1 MWCAGRIA
9 HGTPVGRHSDCHKT
23 LNDHPHQ
30 PNLSSRLPAIDEPLV
45 SISQETSRRW
55 QLLAITVVI
64 ALLVWL
70 LAPVLMPF
78 AIAAML
84 AYLGDP
90 MANRLERLGIGRTL
104 AVSIVFVVLI
114 LIIGASLLLLVP
126 LIARQIENL
135 VQNFPSYV
143 EWARDTALPWLQ
155 TRLHLDPSA
164 FDTDRL
170 MAEIKENIGSIGS
183 VIGKLSRS
191 GFGVVMWLTNLV
203 LIPVVWFYLLRDWD
217 RLVLWID
224 RMLPRSIEPT
234 IAHLA
239 RESDAVLGAFVRGQL
254 LVMLA
259 LAIYYGAA
267 LTLVGISVGPLIGMV
282 AGLLSFVPYLG
293 FITGFAAAIIAS
305 LVQHGDWTHLLMV
318 VGVFVV
324 GQLLEGYVLVPR
336 LVGEKIGLHPVA
348 VIFAVL
354 AGGYLFGFLGVLLA
368 LPAASVILVLL
379 RYLAQRYKQ
388 SDLYTEEGQPDT
400 VITEVDVTVGQASDG
415 EVKTETRV
423 IENNESHKP

>member
-1 MWCAGRIA
+1 M
-9 HGTPVGRHSDCHKT
+9 
-23 LNDHPHQ
+23 
-30 PNLSSRLPAIDEPLV
+30 
-45 SISQETSRRW
+45 
-55 QLLAITVVI
+55 LAITVVI
-64 ALLVWL
+64 GLLIWL

-84 AYLGDP
+84 AYLSDP
-90 MANRLERLGIGRTL
+90 LADRLERLGLRRAL
-104 AVSIVFVVLI
+104 AVSIVFVLLVLVI
-114 LIIGASLLLLVP
+114 AAALLLLVP

-135 VQNFPSYV
+135 VQNFPRYV
-143 EWARDTALPWLQ
+143 EWSRDRALPWLQ
-155 TRLHLDPSA
+155 AKLHLDPNA
-164 FDTDRL
+164 FDSGRL
-170 MAEIKENIGSIGS
+170 VDQVKQHLGSIGT
-183 VIGKLSRS
+183 VLGTLSRS
-191 GFGVVMWLTNLV
+191 GISVVAWLTNMV

-217 RLVLWID
+217 RMVTWVD
-224 RMLPRSIEPT
+224 RMLPRSVEPT
-234 IAHLA
+234 VAHLA

-259 LAIYYGAA
+259 LAIFYGVA

-305 LVQHGDWTHLLMV
+305 LVQHGDWTNLLMV

-368 LPAASVILVLL
+368 LPAASVILVVL
-379 RYLAQRYKQ
+379 RYLAQRYRQ
-388 SDLYTEEGQPDT
+388 SDLYTEKGEPDS
-400 VITEVDVTVGQASDG
+400 VIAEVDVTVREPRDGDATVRVSD
-415 EVKTETRV
+415 
-423 IENNESHKP
+423 NCNDL

>member
-1 MWCAGRIA
+1 M
-9 HGTPVGRHSDCHKT
+9 
-23 LNDHPHQ
+23 
-30 PNLSSRLPAIDEPLV
+30 
-45 SISQETSRRW
+45 
-55 QLLAITVVI
+55 LAIIVVI
-64 ALLVWL
+64 GLLVWL

-78 AIAAML
+78 AVAAML
-84 AYLGDP
+84 AYMGDP
-90 MANRLERLGIGRTL
+90 LANRLERLGVGRTL

-114 LIIGASLLLLVP
+114 LAIAAALLLLVP
-126 LIARQIENL
+126 LIVRQIENL
-135 VQNFPSYV
+135 VDNFPRYV
-143 EWARDTALPWLQ
+143 EWGRDTALPWLQ
-155 TRLHLDPSA
+155 TKLHLDPNA

-170 MAEIKENIGSIGS
+170 MAELKEHLGSIGS
-183 VIGKLSRS
+183 VIGKISRS
-191 GFGVVMWLTNLV
+191 SFGVVMWLTNLV

-217 RLVLWID
+217 RLVAWVD
-224 RMLPRSIEPT
+224 RMLPRSIQPT
-234 IAHLA
+234 VAHLA

-259 LAIYYGAA
+259 LAIYYGVA

-293 FITGFAAAIIAS
+293 FITGFGAAIIAS
-305 LVQHGDWTHLLMV
+305 LVLHGDWTHLIMV
-318 VGVFVV
+318 IGVFVI

-379 RYLAQRYKQ
+379 RYLAERYRM
-388 SDLYTEEGQPDT
+388 SDLYTDQGGSDT
-400 VITEVDVTVGQASDG
+400 ALADVAVGKGDHVDLPIETHVAQGD
-415 EVKTETRV
+415 EPHKT
-423 IENNESHKP
+423 

>member
-1 MWCAGRIA
+1 M
-9 HGTPVGRHSDCHKT
+9 
-23 LNDHPHQ
+23 
-30 PNLSSRLPAIDEPLV
+30 
-45 SISQETSRRW
+45 SQETSRRW
-55 QLLAITVVI
+55 QMLAITVFI
-64 ALLVWL
+64 GLLVWL

-90 MANRLERLGIGRTL
+90 LANRLERLGLGRTL
-104 AVSIVFVVLI
+104 AVSIVFVVLVL
-114 LIIGASLLLLVP
+114 LIAAALLLLVP

-135 VQNFPSYV
+135 VQNFPRYV

-155 TRLHLDPSA
+155 TKLHLDPGT

-170 MAEIKENIGSIGS
+170 VAQFKEHLGSIGS
-183 VIGKLSRS
+183 VIGSISRS
-191 GFGVVMWLTNLV
+191 GFGVMMWLTNLV

-217 RLVLWID
+217 SLVAWID
-224 RMLPRSIEPT
+224 RILPRSVEPT
-234 IAHLA
+234 VAHLA

-259 LAIYYGAA
+259 LAIYYGVA
-267 LTLVGISVGPLIGMV
+267 LTLIGISVGPLIGMV

-305 LVQHGDWTHLLMV
+305 LVLHGDWPHLLMV

-368 LPAASVILVLL
+368 LPAASVIVVLL
-379 RYLAQRYKQ
+379 RYLAQRYRL
-388 SDLYTEEGQPDT
+388 SELYTEEGEPDT
-400 VITEVDVTVGQASDG
+400 VIAEVDVKVGQDANG
-415 EVKTETRV
+415 ELQADAKVAKVDEP
-423 IENNESHKP
+423 HKP

>member
-1 MWCAGRIA
+1 M
-9 HGTPVGRHSDCHKT
+9 
-23 LNDHPHQ
+23 
-30 PNLSSRLPAIDEPLV
+30 

-55 QLLAITVVI
+55 QMLAISVVI
-64 ALLVWL
+64 VLLIWL
-70 LAPVLMPF
+70 LGPVLMPF

-90 MANRLERLGIGRTL
+90 LANRLERLGMGRSL

-114 LIIGASLLLLVP
+114 LAIIATLLLLVP

-135 VQNFPSYV
+135 VQNFPRYV
-143 EWARDTALPWLQ
+143 EWTKDVAMPWLQ
-155 TRLHLDPSA
+155 AKLHLDPNA

-170 MAEIKENIGSIGS
+170 VAQIKEHIGSIGT
-183 VIGKLSRS
+183 VLGTLSRS
-191 GFGVVMWLTNLV
+191 GVGVVMWLTNLV

-217 RLVLWID
+217 RLVMWID
-224 RMLPRSIEPT
+224 RILPRSIEPT

-239 RESDAVLGAFVRGQL
+239 READSVLGAFVRGQL

-259 LAIYYGAA
+259 LAIYYGVA

-305 LVQHGDWTHLLMV
+305 LVLHGDWAHLLMV
-318 VGVFVV
+318 VGVFVI

-388 SDLYTEEGQPDT
+388 SDLYTEEGAPDS
-400 VITEVDVTVGQASDG
+400 VIAEVDITVSKDAQGD
-415 EVKTETRV
+415 VKTETRV
-423 IENNESHKP
+423 TEGNPPHKS